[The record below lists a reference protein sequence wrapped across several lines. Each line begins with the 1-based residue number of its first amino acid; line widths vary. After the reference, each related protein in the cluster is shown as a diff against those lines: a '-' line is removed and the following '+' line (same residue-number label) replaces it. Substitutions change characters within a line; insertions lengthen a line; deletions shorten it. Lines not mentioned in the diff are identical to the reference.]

1 MTKNKKKLF
10 IMLSILP
17 FVLAV
22 ISLIVGMF
30 SLVSGKYGK
39 VTTYDFGYYLAT
51 DFWWVFLAF
60 TPLSL
65 IPIVAGIKQKDR
77 VVIIIAAVLAA
88 IMAVISFINLN
99 NTNNYSTSIEQLT
112 AIEDGIDYLV
122 PDGTTILAQKNASSF
137 SGNDSEVTVIC
148 EGVIRLPDNQEAKEQ
163 IEKSDKWSEKIDE
176 SVEEYLPEIFAIQAG
191 VMQRFSYYFDQGN
204 RLTFLAYASRENLI
218 YFIVVETK

>member
-22 ISLIVGMF
+22 ISLIVWMF

-88 IMAVISFINLN
+88 VMAVISFINLN

-112 AIEDGIDYLV
+112 AIEDGIDYLF

-176 SVEEYLPEIFAIQAG
+176 SVEGYLPEIFAIQAG